1 MGCAGDQIHEPT
13 ASPGAGEREVGLAVS
28 RGKLDRES
36 ACGTRAHLAIDHE
49 PTRGLKGYHRR
60 VGARAEVAVDCPGR
74 EPLLFQ
80 RPLDLAHPGPGH
92 AWLGEP
98 IDDDLGFPHL
108 LARIPLGVLDLG
120 DEDAHVPPPARDRR
134 RGTPSARTW
143 APAYPGRS

>member
-28 RGKLDRES
+28 RGKLDAKS
-36 ACGTRAHLAIDHE
+36 ACGPRAHLAVDHE

-60 VGARAEVAVDCPGR
+60 VGARAEVAVDRPGR

-80 RPLDLAHPGPGH
+80 RPLDLAHRRPGH

-98 IDDDLGFPHL
+98 IDDDLGLPHL
-108 LARIPLGVLDLG
+108 LARIPLAVFDPGAQ
-120 DEDAHVPPPARDRR
+120 DAHVPSSTRDYR
-134 RGTPSARTW
+134 
-143 APAYPGRS
+143 

>member
-28 RGKLDRES
+28 RGKLDAKS
-36 ACGTRAHLAIDHE
+36 ACGPRAHLAVDHE

-60 VGARAEVAVDCPGR
+60 VGARAEVAVDRPGR

-80 RPLDLAHPGPGH
+80 RPLDLAHRRPGH

-98 IDDDLGFPHL
+98 IDDDLGLPISWPASL
-108 LARIPLGVLDLG
+108 SEYSISGTRMPLSHRRPVII
-120 DEDAHVPPPARDRR
+120 DAITPALV
-134 RGTPSARTW
+134 A
-143 APAYPGRS
+143 